1 MNAQSNFLVRAVRWF
16 DPRGRS
22 LSNLGFM
29 INRLA
34 GLGLTFYLF
43 LHLLVLGTL
52 AQGPDAYDGFLRL
65 TQSTL
70 YKLGELLVIAA
81 VLLHGLN
88 GVRLMLTSFGIAV
101 PRQRELFLGAMV
113 IGLIAILIFA
123 VRMFTS

>member
-1 MNAQSNFLVRAVRWF
+1 MNAQSNFLSRAVRWF

-22 LSNLGFM
+22 LSNYGFM

-65 TQSTL
+65 TQSNL

-81 VLLHGLN
+81 VWLHGLN
-88 GVRLMLTSFGIAV
+88 GVRLVLTSFGIAV
-101 PRQRELFLGAMV
+101 PRQRELFIGAMV
-113 IGLIAILIFA
+113 TGLIAILIFG
-123 VRMFTS
+123 VRMFTA

>member
-1 MNAQSNFLVRAVRWF
+1 MNAQPNFLSRSLRWF
-16 DPRGRS
+16 DPRGRAMGTW
-22 LSNLGFM
+22 GFM

-34 GLGLTFYLF
+34 GLGLTLYLF
-43 LHLLVLGTL
+43 IHLLVLGTL
-52 AQGPDAYDGFLRL
+52 AQGPDAYDNFLRL

-113 IGLIAILIFA
+113 IGLIAIVIFGI
-123 VRMFTS
+123 RMFTA